1 MDDSQNDSSEHHS
14 QNDGARYKAP
24 SDDVQREPPRE
35 YKYDNYYKDRREGQD
50 QLQPQ
55 VQSTGKHWYDEY
67 PIGDRRKLIEESIK
81 EKRIKE
87 EKEEQRR
94 LDEEQRH
101 LDREK
106 KHNEF
111 ESYGK
116 YEYADGNRSD
126 ESKKR
131 QGIEPYP
138 SSFYKKYEPN
148 NEINDEAKYSQYEPQ
163 FINGDFRRSQQEFN
177 PQNYDQEYIKRSP
190 RENKY
195 TRHRDASV
203 DRQGFE
209 DLVDTKHQSKSYNR
223 SLGIHK
229 RAFANPRG
237 SHNDSKDF
245 NNNDNER
252 QIGRSAS
259 HGFDRQFRYNRQPVR
274 EIYQDPNEYRGCE
287 LKFNKKSINYDMSE
301 IELPAYC
308 KNHTDS
314 KLLYI
319 ITPDG
324 QESELGCKNCAM
336 SVNKQKFKCS
346 IIEVKDKLDDY
357 IDNADKLLRSESGQG
372 QDQVDPSMI
381 NKINACKDKEIA
393 IIRQYYERVMDAL
406 KQERDNHIA
415 EVEAITDQNSQTF
428 SQSVGG
434 VGGKMPKV
442 DIKLNNFCIELGKVV
457 EGVDETGIHIKELW
471 KINQDY
477 KDVVSQKFKDLQK
490 PSQPKSGN
498 MKSFEFQPA
507 HEDILRNLAKRI
519 GKVYTQNVSS
529 DYFVSNAS
537 DYNQASAPADPKY
550 DKYDRYNS
558 DKYYEKYQD
567 ESKPQRSNDYKP
579 IAAYERKSHSS
590 KYEFKYSNFSYN
602 DNGSKYQEYNN
613 SGSQFDKYRNGAYDA
628 APSNNGLPYA
638 VRNLG
643 DRLENEKVELTDDD
657 HRSIEEIKRKYA
669 NDKSETQKLNEN
681 DDDYKKE
688 VEVIQNKPVNI
699 EVIKQSLDDQF
710 ANSDLKD
717 HNIKKLKTKVKGD
730 KENVLKKIK
739 VKLK

>member
-14 QNDGARYKAP
+14 QN
-24 SDDVQREPPRE
+24 DVQREPPRE

-81 EKRIKE
+81 EKRVKE

-94 LDEEQRH
+94 LDDERRH
-101 LDREK
+101 LDREQ

-116 YEYADGNRSD
+116 YEYADGNRSSD
-126 ESKKR
+126 SKKR

-148 NEINDEAKYSQYEPQ
+148 NEIKDEAKYSQYEPQ

-177 PQNYDQEYIKRSP
+177 PQNYDQDYLKRSP

-245 NNNDNER
+245 SNNDNER

-274 EIYQDPNEYRGCE
+274 ETYQDPNEYRGCE

-336 SVNKQKFKCS
+336 SVNQQKFKCS

-428 SQSVGG
+428 SQSVGA
-434 VGGKMPKV
+434 VWGKKPKV

-490 PSQPKSGN
+490 PSQPKSGS

-519 GKVYTQNVSS
+519 GKVAIQNVSS

-537 DYNQASAPADPKY
+537 DYNHRRDDISGNYNGGNYENKIENVPTFGAGAGEERRYEQKYPQYNDYQGSNLRSISPVRPNSLSYNQASAPADPKY
-550 DKYDRYNS
+550 DEYDRYNS

-567 ESKPQRSNDYKP
+567 ESKPKRSNDYKP

-590 KYEFKYSNFSYN
+590 KYEK
-602 DNGSKYQEYNN
+602 
-613 SGSQFDKYRNGAYDA
+613 
-628 APSNNGLPYA
+628 
-638 VRNLG
+638 
-643 DRLENEKVELTDDD
+643 
-657 HRSIEEIKRKYA
+657 
-669 NDKSETQKLNEN
+669 
-681 DDDYKKE
+681 
-688 VEVIQNKPVNI
+688 
-699 EVIKQSLDDQF
+699 
-710 ANSDLKD
+710 
-717 HNIKKLKTKVKGD
+717 
-730 KENVLKKIK
+730 
-739 VKLK
+739 